1 MELQSKMPGF
11 TIQRF
16 LLLQK
21 LHIRQCFS
29 SLPPQK
35 KILHVYWL
43 QSLDL
48 FLPFSGFV
56 LVPPLDLSGA
66 TPWICCGLVL
76 ADIYR
81 HSDQGI
87 VRPGDERFLWQ
98 SRNSGKFSRKAI
110 TIDN

>member
-1 MELQSKMPGF
+1 MLFVFTSSK
-11 TIQRF
+11 IDLAC
-16 LLLQK
+16 LLVA
-21 LHIRQCFS
+21 I
-29 SLPPQK
+29 
-35 KILHVYWL
+35 I
-43 QSLDL
+43 DL
-48 FLPFSGFV
+48 SLPFSGFV

-98 SRNSGKFSRKAI
+98 SRNSG
-110 TIDN
+110 